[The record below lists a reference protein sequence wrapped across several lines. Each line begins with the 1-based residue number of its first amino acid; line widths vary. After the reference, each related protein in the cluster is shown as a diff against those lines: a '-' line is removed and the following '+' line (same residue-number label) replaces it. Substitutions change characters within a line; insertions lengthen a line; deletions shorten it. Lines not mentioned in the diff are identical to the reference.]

1 MPMVKNFDGQNVER
15 KKRRMGQ
22 NIEGKKRRQEQKIKN
37 IKWDK
42 T

>member
-1 MPMVKNFDGQNVER
+1 MPMVKNFDGQKVER

-22 NIEGKKRRQEQKIKN
+22 NIEGKKRRQGQKIKN